1 MKQIS
6 IHGYRT
12 KYEDDAYNGV
22 RHLLE
27 DLQYE
32 EAKVFF
38 EQARQYRSAQFE
50 DDFEG
55 QYTLSYNRDGTYTL
69 SKR

>member
-6 IHGYRT
+6 VHGYQT
-12 KYEDDAYNGV
+12 KYDDADYNGI
-22 RHLLE
+22 RYLLQ

-38 EQARQYRSAQFE
+38 EQARLQRSAQFE

-55 QYTLSYNRDGTYTL
+55 QYTLEYNQDGTYTL
-69 SKR
+69 SRR